1 MGGEEV
7 EYTELEQLPDHP
19 DGGQASAWQR
29 LRVDGAVARPLT
41 LTPEDLAR
49 LGRGEMVEDFKCE
62 EGWVVPGQAWEGV
75 PVGKILGAAGPLAE
89 ARYVSFSAGG
99 FTAAITLEEAYDA
112 TALLAL
118 RLNGEPLTPGH
129 GGPCRLV
136 VSGKDCFVSVK
147 WVDHIEV
154 TVEQP
159 AETAREIALRRIG
172 RL

>member
-1 MGGEEV
+1 M
-7 EYTELEQLPDHP
+7 EYTRLEQLPDHP
-19 DGGQASAWQR
+19 DGGLASAWER

-41 LTPEDLAR
+41 LTAEDLAK

-75 PVGKILGAAGPLAE
+75 PVGKILNAAGPLAE
-89 ARYVSFSAGG
+89 ARFVSFSAGR
-99 FTAAITLEEAYDA
+99 FTAVITLERAHDA

-118 RLNGEPLTPGH
+118 RLNGESLTPGH

-136 VSGKDCFVSVK
+136 IAEQDCFDSVK

-154 TVEQP
+154 SIEEP
-159 AETAREIALRRIG
+159 EGTAREISLRRIG
-172 RL
+172 KL

>member
-1 MGGEEV
+1 M
-7 EYTELEQLPDHP
+7 EYTKLDQLPDHP
-19 DGGQASAWQR
+19 DGGQAGAWKR

-41 LTPEDLAR
+41 LTAEDLAK
-49 LGRGEMVEDFKCE
+49 LGRGEMVEDFNCE

-75 PVGKILGAAGPLAE
+75 PVGKILSAAGLLAE
-89 ARYVSFSAGG
+89 ARYVSFSAGR
-99 FTAAITLEEAYDA
+99 FTAVVTLERAHDA

-136 VSGKDCFVSVK
+136 IAGQDCFDSVK

-154 TVEQP
+154 TVDQP
-159 AETAREIALRRIG
+159 VETAREISLRRIG
-172 RL
+172 KL

>member
-1 MGGEEV
+1 M
-7 EYTELEQLPDHP
+7 EYTELEQLPIHP
-19 DGGQASAWQR
+19 DGGRASAWRR
-29 LRVDGAVARPLT
+29 LCVDGAVDRPLT
-41 LTPEDLAR
+41 LTAEDLAR
-49 LGRGEMVEDFKCE
+49 LGSGEMVEDFKCE

-75 PVGKILGAAGPLAE
+75 PVSKIMSAAGPLAE

-99 FTAAITLEEAYDA
+99 FTAVITLKEAHDA

-118 RLNGEPLTPGH
+118 RLNGEPLPTVH

-136 VSGKDCFVSVK
+136 VAGKDCFVSVK

-159 AETAREIALRRIG
+159 VETAREIALRRIG